1 MRVLVID
8 DDIEISNFL
17 KTNLE
22 AEYFAVDTVQDGERG
37 SFLARTNDYDVVIID
52 NNLPKKNGREVCR
65 EIREIKKDVKIIIL
79 SVLAGVSIKV
89 ELLSMGADDYMTKP
103 FSFMELLVR
112 IKSLLRR
119 CNTSIINNVIQINSL
134 TLDSE
139 RSELWRN
146 GKKINLTRKEFMLI
160 ECLMK
165 NAGRTVSQGE
175 MMEHVW
181 DMRLDS
187 FSNALKTHI
196 NNLRHKID
204 EAGEENIIK
213 TVSGRGYKIEI

>member
-119 CNTSIINNVIQINSL
+119 CNTSI
-134 TLDSE
+134 
-139 RSELWRN
+139 
-146 GKKINLTRKEFMLI
+146 
-160 ECLMK
+160 
-165 NAGRTVSQGE
+165 
-175 MMEHVW
+175 
-181 DMRLDS
+181 
-187 FSNALKTHI
+187 
-196 NNLRHKID
+196 
-204 EAGEENIIK
+204 
-213 TVSGRGYKIEI
+213 